1 MKKFSAIIGF
11 LIIGFLL
18 WYLIIKPYDYLV
30 TFKVK
35 TTAGTINQSLKL
47 WNTSLENSSP
57 IQQENLKNLT
67 QQIIVKDSTFN
78 YNWSISSV
86 NDSISKVNVYVTD
99 IDHSFANKISIPFGT
114 TDFEKRTQNI
124 ITNFIDK
131 LKEHLNKIRVRV
143 VGIDSTRT
151 TYCAYI
157 PMKGLQIEKARGM
170 MQNYSLLTSVLSA
183 ENIEMN
189 GTPFVEI
196 TNWNTQNDSIA
207 YNFCFP
213 VIKSDSLP
221 IDPRIQYKQY
231 SGVKALKASYNGN
244 YITSDRAWYA
254 LLDYAGN
261 NDIEIVK
268 KPLEVFYS
276 NPNFGGDELKWEAQ
290 IYLPIKD

>member
-1 MKKFSAIIGF
+1 MCIR
-11 LIIGFLL
+11 
-18 WYLIIKPYDYLV
+18 DR
-30 TFKVK
+30 
-35 TTAGTINQSLKL
+35 
-47 WNTSLENSSP
+47 
-57 IQQENLKNLT
+57 
-67 QQIIVKDSTFN
+67 QIIVKDSTFN
-78 YNWSISSV
+78 YDWSISSV

-114 TDFEKRTQNI
+114 TDFEKRTQNT
-124 ITNFIDK
+124 ITDFIDK

-157 PMKGLQIEKARGM
+157 PLKGLQIEKARGM

>member
-1 MKKFSAIIGF
+1 MKKISAIVGF
-11 LIIGFLL
+11 LLVGFLL

-30 TFKVK
+30 TFKIK
-35 TTAGTINQSLKL
+35 TTAGTINQSIKL
-47 WNTSLENSSP
+47 WNTSIENTRP

-67 QQIIVKDSTFN
+67 QQIIIKDSTYN
-78 YNWSISSV
+78 YEWSISSL
-86 NDSISKVNVYVTD
+86 NDSISKVSVYVTD

-114 TDFEKRTQNI
+114 TDFEKRTQNT
-124 ITNFIDK
+124 ITDFIEK
-131 LKEHLNKIRVRV
+131 LKEHLSKSRVSEV
-143 VGIDSTRT
+143 VVDSTRS

-157 PMKGLQIEKARGM
+157 PMKGLQIEKASGM
-170 MQNYSLLTSVLSA
+170 MQNYSLLTSVLSV

-196 TNWNTQNDSIA
+196 TNWNTQNDSIT

-221 IDPRIQYKQY
+221 KDARIEYKQY
-231 SGVKALKASYNGN
+231 NGVKALKAIYNGN

-254 LLDYAGN
+254 LLDYAEN
-261 NDIEIVK
+261 HDIVVAK

-276 NPNFGGDELKWEAQ
+276 NPNFGGDELQWKAE
-290 IYLPIKD
+290 IFLPIKE

>member
-11 LIIGFLL
+11 LTIGFLL

-35 TTAGTINQSLKL
+35 TSAGTINQSIKL

-78 YNWSISSV
+78 YDWSISSV

-114 TDFEKRTQNI
+114 TDFEKRTQNT
-124 ITNFIDK
+124 ITDFIDK

-231 SGVKALKASYNGN
+231 RGVKALKASYNGN

>member
-1 MKKFSAIIGF
+1 MKKISAIIGF
-11 LIIGFLL
+11 LTIGFLL
-18 WYLIIKPYDYLV
+18 WYFIIKPYDYLV

-67 QQIIVKDSTFN
+67 QQIKIKDSTFN
-78 YNWSISSV
+78 YDWSISSI

-99 IDHSFANKISIPFGT
+99 MDHSFANKISIPLGT
-114 TDFEKRTQNI
+114 TDFEKRTQNT
-124 ITNFIDK
+124 ITDFIGK

-143 VGIDSTRT
+143 IGIDSTRT

-157 PMKGLQIEKARGM
+157 PMKGLQVEKARGM

-221 IDPRIQYKQY
+221 IDPLIKYKQY

-254 LLDYAGN
+254 LLEYAEN
-261 NDIEIVK
+261 NGIEIAN

-276 NPNFGGDELKWEAQ
+276 NPNFGGDELQWEAQ
-290 IYLPIKD
+290 IYLPIKE

>member
-1 MKKFSAIIGF
+1 MKKISAIVGF
-11 LIIGFLL
+11 LSVGFLL

-30 TFKVK
+30 TFKIK
-35 TTAGTINQSLKL
+35 TTAGTINQSIKL
-47 WNTSLENSSP
+47 WNTSIENSRP

-67 QQIIVKDSTFN
+67 QQIIIKDSTYN
-78 YNWSISSV
+78 YEWSISSL
-86 NDSISKVNVYVTD
+86 NDSISKVSVYVTD

-114 TDFEKRTQNI
+114 TDFEKRTQNT
-124 ITNFIDK
+124 ITDFIEK
-131 LKEHLNKIRVRV
+131 LKEHLSKTRVSEV
-143 VGIDSTRT
+143 VVDSTRS
-151 TYCAYI
+151 TYCAFI
-157 PMKGLQIEKARGM
+157 PMKGLQIEKASGM

-196 TNWNTQNDSIA
+196 TNWNTQNDSIT

-221 IDPRIQYKQY
+221 KDPRIEYKQY
-231 SGVKALKASYNGN
+231 NGVKALKALYNGN

-254 LLDYAGN
+254 LLNYAEN
-261 NDIEIVK
+261 HDIVVAK

-276 NPNFGGDELKWEAQ
+276 NPNFGGDELQWKAE
-290 IYLPIKD
+290 IFIPIKE

>member
-1 MKKFSAIIGF
+1 MKKISTIIGF
-11 LIIGFLL
+11 LTIGFLL
-18 WYLIIKPYDYLV
+18 WYFIIKPYDYLV

-35 TTAGTINQSLKL
+35 TTAGTINQSIKL

-114 TDFEKRTQNI
+114 TDFEKRTQNT
-124 ITNFIDK
+124 ITDFIDK

-170 MQNYSLLTSVLSA
+170 MQNYSLLTSILSA

>member
-11 LIIGFLL
+11 LTIGFLL

-35 TTAGTINQSLKL
+35 TSAGTINQSIKL

-78 YNWSISSV
+78 YDWSISSV

-221 IDPRIQYKQY
+221 VDSRIQYKQY
-231 SGVKALKASYNGN
+231 NGAKALKATYNGN

-254 LLDYAGN
+254 LVDYAEN
-261 NDIEIVK
+261 NDIKIDK

-276 NPNFGGDELKWEAQ
+276 NPNFGGDVLKWKAE
-290 IYLPIKD
+290 IYMPIKE

>member
-1 MKKFSAIIGF
+1 MKKISAIVGF
-11 LIIGFLL
+11 ILGGFLL

-35 TTAGTINQSLKL
+35 TSAGTINQSIKL

-67 QQIIVKDSTFN
+67 QQIKIKDSTFN
-78 YNWSISSV
+78 YDWSISSV

-99 IDHSFANKISIPFGT
+99 MDHSFANKISIPLGT
-114 TDFEKRTQNI
+114 TDFEKRTQNT
-124 ITNFIDK
+124 ITDFIGK

-143 VGIDSTRT
+143 IGIDSTRT

-254 LLDYAGN
+254 LLEYAEN
-261 NDIEIVK
+261 NGIEIAN

-276 NPNFGGDELKWEAQ
+276 NPNFGGDELQWEAQ
-290 IYLPIKD
+290 IYLPIKE

>member
-11 LIIGFLL
+11 LTIGFLL

-35 TTAGTINQSLKL
+35 TSAGTINQSIKL

-78 YNWSISSV
+78 YDWSISSV

-114 TDFEKRTQNI
+114 TDFEKRTQNT
-124 ITNFIDK
+124 ITDFIDK

-221 IDPRIQYKQY
+221 IDSRIQYKQY

>member
-1 MKKFSAIIGF
+1 MKKISAIIGF
-11 LIIGFLL
+11 LTIGFLL
-18 WYLIIKPYDYLV
+18 WYFIIKPYDYLV

-35 TTAGTINQSLKL
+35 TTAGTINQSIKL

-67 QQIIVKDSTFN
+67 QQIKIKDSTFN
-78 YNWSISSV
+78 YDWSISSI

-99 IDHSFANKISIPFGT
+99 MDHSFANKISIPLGT
-114 TDFEKRTQNI
+114 TDFEKRTQNT
-124 ITNFIDK
+124 ITDFIGK

-143 VGIDSTRT
+143 IGIDSTRT

-221 IDPRIQYKQY
+221 IDPLIKYKQY
-231 SGVKALKASYNGN
+231 NGVKALKASYNGN

-254 LLDYAGN
+254 LLEYAEN
-261 NDIEIVK
+261 NGIEIAN

-276 NPNFGGDELKWEAQ
+276 NPNFGGDELQWEAQ
-290 IYLPIKD
+290 IYLPIKE

>member
-11 LIIGFLL
+11 LTIGFLL

-35 TTAGTINQSLKL
+35 TSAGTINQSIKL

-78 YNWSISSV
+78 YDWSISSV

-276 NPNFGGDELKWEAQ
+276 NPNFGGDELQWEAE
-290 IYLPIKD
+290 IFMPIKE

>member
-11 LIIGFLL
+11 LTIGFLL

-35 TTAGTINQSLKL
+35 TSAGTINQTIKL
-47 WNTSLENSSP
+47 WNTSIANLNP
-57 IQQENLKNLT
+57 VKQENIANLS
-67 QQIIVKDSTFN
+67 QQIEVKDSIHN
-78 YNWSISSV
+78 YKWSISSL

-99 IDHSFANKISIPFGT
+99 EEHSFANRISIPFGT
-114 TDFEKRTQNI
+114 TDFEKRIENT
-124 ITNFIDK
+124 ITDLIAK
-131 LKEHLNKIRVRV
+131 LKEHLKKIKVRV
-143 VGIDSTRT
+143 VGVDSTRT
-151 TYCAYI
+151 SYCAYI
-157 PMKGLQIEKARGM
+157 PVKGLQIEKARGM
-170 MQNYSLLTSVLSA
+170 MKNYSLLTSVLSS
-183 ENIEMN
+183 ENITLN

-221 IDPRIQYKQY
+221 KDSRIQYKQY
-231 SGVKALKASYNGN
+231 NGVKALKATYNGN

-254 LLDYAGN
+254 LLDYADN
-261 NDIEIVK
+261 HDIVVDK

-276 NPNFGGDELKWEAQ
+276 NPNFGGDELQWEAE
-290 IYLPIKD
+290 IFMPVIE

>member
-1 MKKFSAIIGF
+1 MKKISAIVGF
-11 LIIGFLL
+11 LSVGFLL

-30 TFKVK
+30 TFKIK
-35 TTAGTINQSLKL
+35 TTAGTINQSIKL
-47 WNTSLENSSP
+47 WNTSIENSRP

-67 QQIIVKDSTFN
+67 QQIIIKDSTYN
-78 YNWSISSV
+78 YEWSISSL
-86 NDSISKVNVYVTD
+86 NDSISKVSVYVTD

-114 TDFEKRTQNI
+114 TDFEKRTQNT
-124 ITNFIDK
+124 ITDFIEK
-131 LKEHLNKIRVRV
+131 LKEHLSKTRVSEV
-143 VGIDSTRT
+143 VVDSTRS

-157 PMKGLQIEKARGM
+157 PMKGLQIEKASGM
-170 MQNYSLLTSVLSA
+170 MQNYSLLTSVLSV

-196 TNWNTQNDSIA
+196 TNRNTQNDSIT

-221 IDPRIQYKQY
+221 KDARIEYKQY
-231 SGVKALKASYNGN
+231 NGVKALKAIYNGN

-254 LLDYAGN
+254 LLDYAEN
-261 NDIEIVK
+261 HDIVVAK

-276 NPNFGGDELKWEAQ
+276 NPNFGGDELQWKAE
-290 IYLPIKD
+290 IFIPIKE

>member
-1 MKKFSAIIGF
+1 MKKISAIIGF
-11 LIIGFLL
+11 LTIGFLL
-18 WYLIIKPYDYLV
+18 WYFIIKPYDYLV

-67 QQIIVKDSTFN
+67 QQIKIKDSTFN
-78 YNWSISSV
+78 YDWSISSI

-99 IDHSFANKISIPFGT
+99 MDHSFANKISIPLGT
-114 TDFEKRTQNI
+114 TDFEKRTQNT
-124 ITNFIDK
+124 ITDFIGK

-143 VGIDSTRT
+143 IGIDSTRT

-157 PMKGLQIEKARGM
+157 PMKGLQVEKARGM

-221 IDPRIQYKQY
+221 IDPLIKYKQY
-231 SGVKALKASYNGN
+231 NGVKALKASYNGN

-254 LLDYAGN
+254 LLEYAEN
-261 NDIEIVK
+261 NGIEIAN

-276 NPNFGGDELKWEAQ
+276 NPNFGGDELQWEAQ
-290 IYLPIKD
+290 IYLPIKE

>member
-1 MKKFSAIIGF
+1 MKKISAIIGF
-11 LIIGFLL
+11 VLAGFLL
-18 WYLIIKPYDYLV
+18 WYFIIKPYDYLV

-35 TTAGTINQSLKL
+35 TSAGTINQTIKL
-47 WNTSLENSSP
+47 WNTSIANLNP
-57 IQQENLKNLT
+57 VKQENIANLS
-67 QQIIVKDSTFN
+67 QQIEVNDSIHN
-78 YNWSISSV
+78 YKWSISSV

-99 IDHSFANKISIPFGT
+99 KEHSFANRISIPFGT
-114 TDFEKRTQNI
+114 TDFEKRIEYTV
-124 ITNFIDK
+124 TDFIAK
-131 LKEHLNKIRVRV
+131 LKEHLKKIKVTV
-143 VGIDSTRT
+143 VGKDTTRST
-151 TYCAYI
+151 YAAYI
-157 PMKGLQIEKARGM
+157 SVKGLQIEKARGM

-196 TNWNTQNDSIA
+196 TNWNIQNDSIA

>member
-1 MKKFSAIIGF
+1 MKKISAIIGF
-11 LIIGFLL
+11 LLAGFLL
-18 WYLIIKPYDYLV
+18 WYLFIKPYDYLV

-35 TTAGTINQSLKL
+35 TSAGTINQTIKL

-57 IQQENLKNLT
+57 IQQDNLANLT
-67 QQIIVKDSTFN
+67 QQIKIKDSTYN
-78 YNWSISSV
+78 YEWSISSV

-99 IDHSFANKISIPFGT
+99 LNNSLANKISIPFAK
-114 TDFEKRTQNI
+114 TDFEKRTEQ
-124 ITNFIDK
+124 TVTDFIDK
-131 LKEHLNKIRVRV
+131 LKEHLKKIKVTV
-143 VGIDSTRT
+143 VGKDTTRS

-157 PMKGLQIEKARGM
+157 SMKGLQIEKARGM
-170 MQNYSLLTSVLSA
+170 MQNYSLLTSILSA
-183 ENIEMN
+183 ENITMN

-221 IDPRIQYKQY
+221 VDSRIQYKQY
-231 SGVKALKASYNGN
+231 NGAKALKATYNGN

-254 LLDYAGN
+254 LVDYAEN
-261 NDIEIVK
+261 NNIKIDK

-276 NPNFGGDELKWEAQ
+276 NPNFGGDVLKWKAE
-290 IYLPIKD
+290 IYMPIKE

>member
-11 LIIGFLL
+11 LTIGFLL

-35 TTAGTINQSLKL
+35 TSAGTINQTIKL
-47 WNTSLENSSP
+47 WNTSIANLNP
-57 IQQENLKNLT
+57 VKQENIANLS
-67 QQIIVKDSTFN
+67 QQIEVKDSIHN
-78 YNWSISSV
+78 YKWSISSL

-99 IDHSFANKISIPFGT
+99 KEHSFANRISIPFGT
-114 TDFEKRTQNI
+114 TDFEKRIEYTV
-124 ITNFIDK
+124 TDFIAK
-131 LKEHLNKIRVRV
+131 LKEHLKKIKVTV
-143 VGIDSTRT
+143 VGKDTTRST
-151 TYCAYI
+151 YAAYI
-157 PMKGLQIEKARGM
+157 SVKGLQIEKARGM

-231 SGVKALKASYNGN
+231 NGVKALKATYNGN

-254 LLDYAGN
+254 LLDYADN
-261 NDIEIVK
+261 HDIVVDK

-276 NPNFGGDELKWEAQ
+276 NPNFGGDELQWEAE
-290 IYLPIKD
+290 IFMPVIE

>member
-1 MKKFSAIIGF
+1 MKKISTIIGF
-11 LIIGFLL
+11 LTIGFLL
-18 WYLIIKPYDYLV
+18 WYFIIKPYDYLV

-35 TTAGTINQSLKL
+35 TTAGTINQSIKL

-78 YNWSISSV
+78 YDWSISSV

-99 IDHSFANKISIPFGT
+99 IDHSLANKISIPFGT
-114 TDFEKRTQNI
+114 TDFEKRTQNT
-124 ITNFIDK
+124 ITDFIDK

>member
-11 LIIGFLL
+11 LTIGFLL

-35 TTAGTINQSLKL
+35 TSAGTINQTIKL
-47 WNTSLENSSP
+47 WNTSIANLNP
-57 IQQENLKNLT
+57 VKQENIANLS
-67 QQIIVKDSTFN
+67 QQIEVKDSIHN
-78 YNWSISSV
+78 YKWSISSL

-99 IDHSFANKISIPFGT
+99 EEHSFANRISIPFGT
-114 TDFEKRTQNI
+114 TDFEKRIEYTV
-124 ITNFIDK
+124 TDFIAK
-131 LKEHLNKIRVRV
+131 LKEHLKKIKVTV
-143 VGIDSTRT
+143 VGKDTTRST
-151 TYCAYI
+151 YAAYI
-157 PMKGLQIEKARGM
+157 SVKGLQIEKARGM

-196 TNWNTQNDSIA
+196 TNWNIQNDSIA

>member
-1 MKKFSAIIGF
+1 MKKISTIIGF
-11 LIIGFLL
+11 LTIGFLL
-18 WYLIIKPYDYLV
+18 WYFIIKPYDYLV

-35 TTAGTINQSLKL
+35 TTAGTINQSIKL

-114 TDFEKRTQNI
+114 TDFEKRTQNT
-124 ITNFIDK
+124 ITDFIDK

-276 NPNFGGDELKWEAQ
+276 NPNFGGDELKWEAE

>member
-1 MKKFSAIIGF
+1 MKKISAIIGF
-11 LIIGFLL
+11 LTIGFLL
-18 WYLIIKPYDYLV
+18 WYFIIKPYDYLV

-67 QQIIVKDSTFN
+67 QQIKIKDSTFN
-78 YNWSISSV
+78 YDWSISSI

-99 IDHSFANKISIPFGT
+99 MDHSFANKISIPLGT
-114 TDFEKRTQNI
+114 TDFEKRTQNT
-124 ITNFIDK
+124 ITDFIGK

-143 VGIDSTRT
+143 IGIDSTRT

-221 IDPRIQYKQY
+221 IDPLIKYKQY
-231 SGVKALKASYNGN
+231 NGVKALKASYNGN

-254 LLDYAGN
+254 LLEYAEN
-261 NDIEIVK
+261 NGIEIAN

-276 NPNFGGDELKWEAQ
+276 NPNFGGDELQWEAQ
-290 IYLPIKD
+290 IYLPIKE

>member
-1 MKKFSAIIGF
+1 MKKISAIIGF
-11 LIIGFLL
+11 LTIGFLL
-18 WYLIIKPYDYLV
+18 WYFIIKPYDYLV

-67 QQIIVKDSTFN
+67 QQIKIKDSTFN
-78 YNWSISSV
+78 YDWSISSI

-99 IDHSFANKISIPFGT
+99 MDHSFANKISIPLGT
-114 TDFEKRTQNI
+114 TDFEKRTQNT
-124 ITNFIDK
+124 ITDFIGK

-143 VGIDSTRT
+143 IGIDSTRT

-221 IDPRIQYKQY
+221 IDPLIKYKQY
-231 SGVKALKASYNGN
+231 NGVKALKASYNGN

-254 LLDYAGN
+254 LLEYGEN
-261 NDIEIVK
+261 NGIEIAN

-276 NPNFGGDELKWEAQ
+276 NPNFKFICGKK
-290 IYLPIKD
+290 YYY

>member
-1 MKKFSAIIGF
+1 MKKISAIVGF
-11 LIIGFLL
+11 LSVGFLL

-30 TFKVK
+30 TFKIK
-35 TTAGTINQSLKL
+35 TTAGTINQSIKL
-47 WNTSLENSSP
+47 WNTSIENSRP

-67 QQIIVKDSTFN
+67 HQIIIKDSTYN
-78 YNWSISSV
+78 YEWSISSL
-86 NDSISKVNVYVTD
+86 NDSISKVSVYVTD

-114 TDFEKRTQNI
+114 TDFEKRTQNT
-124 ITNFIDK
+124 ITDFIEK
-131 LKEHLNKIRVRV
+131 LKEHLSKTRVSEV
-143 VGIDSTRT
+143 VVDSTRS
-151 TYCAYI
+151 TYCAFI
-157 PMKGLQIEKARGM
+157 PMKGLQIEKASGM

-196 TNWNTQNDSIA
+196 TNWNTQNDSIT

-221 IDPRIQYKQY
+221 KDPRIEYKQY
-231 SGVKALKASYNGN
+231 NGVKALKAIYNGN

-254 LLDYAGN
+254 LLDYAEN
-261 NDIEIVK
+261 HDIVVAK

-276 NPNFGGDELKWEAQ
+276 NPNFGGDELQWKAE
-290 IYLPIKD
+290 IFIPIKE

>member
-1 MKKFSAIIGF
+1 MKKISTIIGF
-11 LIIGFLL
+11 LTIGFLL
-18 WYLIIKPYDYLV
+18 WYFIIKPYDYLV

-35 TTAGTINQSLKL
+35 TTAGTINQSIKL

-114 TDFEKRTQNI
+114 TDFEKRTQNT
-124 ITNFIDK
+124 ITDFIDK

-196 TNWNTQNDSIA
+196 TNWNTQNDIIA

>member
-1 MKKFSAIIGF
+1 MKKISAIIGF
-11 LIIGFLL
+11 ILVGFLL

-35 TTAGTINQSLKL
+35 TSAGTINQTIKL
-47 WNTSLENSSP
+47 WNTSIANLNP
-57 IQQENLKNLT
+57 VKQENIANLS
-67 QQIIVKDSTFN
+67 QQIEVKDSIHN
-78 YNWSISSV
+78 YKWSISPL

-99 IDHSFANKISIPFGT
+99 KEHSFANRISIPFGT
-114 TDFEKRTQNI
+114 TDFEKRIEYTV
-124 ITNFIDK
+124 TDFIAK
-131 LKEHLNKIRVRV
+131 LKEHLKKIKVTV
-143 VGIDSTRT
+143 VGKDTTRST
-151 TYCAYI
+151 YAAYI
-157 PMKGLQIEKARGM
+157 SVKGLQIEKARGM

-196 TNWNTQNDSIA
+196 TNWNIQNDSIA

-231 SGVKALKASYNGN
+231 NGVKALKATYNGN

-254 LLDYAGN
+254 LLDYADN
-261 NDIEIVK
+261 HDIVVDK

-276 NPNFGGDELKWEAQ
+276 NPNFGGDELQWEAE
-290 IYLPIKD
+290 IFMPIRE

>member
-1 MKKFSAIIGF
+1 MKKISAIVGF
-11 LIIGFLL
+11 LLVGFLL

-30 TFKVK
+30 TFKIK
-35 TTAGTINQSLKL
+35 TTAGTINQSIKL
-47 WNTSLENSSP
+47 WNTSIENTRP

-67 QQIIVKDSTFN
+67 QQIIIKDSTYN
-78 YNWSISSV
+78 YEWSISSL
-86 NDSISKVNVYVTD
+86 NDSISKVSVYVTD

-114 TDFEKRTQNI
+114 TDFEKRTQNT
-124 ITNFIDK
+124 ITDFIEK
-131 LKEHLNKIRVRV
+131 LKEHLSKTRVSEV
-143 VGIDSTRT
+143 VVDSTRS

-157 PMKGLQIEKARGM
+157 PMKGLQIEKASGM
-170 MQNYSLLTSVLSA
+170 MQNYSLLTSVLSV

-196 TNWNTQNDSIA
+196 TNWNTQNDSIT

-221 IDPRIQYKQY
+221 KDARIEYKQY
-231 SGVKALKASYNGN
+231 NGVKALKAIYNGN

-254 LLDYAGN
+254 LLDYAEN
-261 NDIEIVK
+261 HDIVVAK

-276 NPNFGGDELKWEAQ
+276 NPNFGGDELQWKAE
-290 IYLPIKD
+290 IFIPIKE